1 MQFALS
7 NGRVIFT
14 QDTDFLR
21 INQLARCFKS
31 EKFPSIRP
39 NLIETIAHWLNN
51 AIAEP

>member
-1 MQFALS
+1 MSDEIQLQFSLS

-31 EKFPSIRP
+31 EKFPSILTFRQRQR
-39 NLIETIAHWLNN
+39 TVQ
-51 AIAEP
+51 